1 MGRKRS
7 DNIDSVMDSVNE
19 WEERQRGEAGSS
31 QRSNRVLVGTVDQ
44 FFNKINVAGVRLVSG
59 LKVGDIIEIGN
70 EEEAI
75 RQRVSSIQIDR
86 ENVDEAS
93 EGSDVGIKLKYSVS
107 VGSEVYK
114 IVHQ

>member
-19 WEERQRGEAGSS
+19 WENKQRGETERS
-31 QRSNRVLVGTVDQ
+31 QKPNRVLVGTVDQ
-44 FFNKINVAGVRLVSG
+44 FFNKINVAAIKLVSE

-75 RQRVSSIQIDR
+75 RQRVSSMQIDR
-86 ENVDEAS
+86 KDVDEAS
-93 EGSDVGIKLKYSVS
+93 EGSDVGIKLKYPVS
-107 VGSEVYK
+107 VGSDVYK
-114 IVHQ
+114 IIK